1 MKLKL
6 KIKIKSKIYQKPVI
20 SDEREKEF
28 PIVWPA
34 DLFHCGASRKNPHY
48 FHVILTA
55 QVLYRL
61 LYRNVN

>member
-28 PIVWPA
+28 P
-34 DLFHCGASRKNPHY
+34 
-48 FHVILTA
+48 
-55 QVLYRL
+55 YRL
-61 LYRNVN
+61 AS